1 MVRHAMIIGL
11 GVLYAMPALA
21 DVPPGGGGCDCAAFG
36 ALTPG
41 MIGVLVVAS
50 LVIGARRG

>member
-11 GVLYAMPALA
+11 GVLYATPALA
-21 DVPPGGGGCDCAAFG
+21 DVAPGGGCDCSAVG